1 MLGTKVAHFRSHS
14 QFFELVCQY
23 TFEVT
28 GKTLGSVK
36 WASFWTILNMVGT
49 SMLAG
54 GGIRKLQ
61 EQMSF
66 GNTIFQIAK
75 RRCKDFLVQRLVV

>member
-36 WASFWTILNMVGT
+36 WASFGL
-49 SMLAG
+49 
-54 GGIRKLQ
+54 
-61 EQMSF
+61 F
-66 GNTIFQIAK
+66 
-75 RRCKDFLVQRLVV
+75 